1 MEEKKLISVKNI
13 VDGFKSLIKVKDALG
28 ENSTFWLGLIDGI
41 NKKMNMDFLDAFENH
56 KEVLYTEVIIQYLM
70 KGDVGQSTI
79 YTFQILPLQI
89 TKKCDKPWFR
99 IRLFAFII
107 LEGSNGQ

>member
-70 KGDVGQSTI
+70 NDNCRVDINEVRKYI
-79 YTFQILPLQI
+79 
-89 TKKCDKPWFR
+89 KKEKYVSL
-99 IRLFAFII
+99 I
-107 LEGSNGQ
+107 EKYNN

>member
-28 ENSTFWLGLIDGI
+28 ENSTFWLGLIEGI

-56 KEVLYTEVIIQYLM
+56 KEGGAFLHEKHAHLRLL
-70 KGDVGQSTI
+70 SH
-79 YTFQILPLQI
+79 LQ
-89 TKKCDKPWFR
+89 
-99 IRLFAFII
+99 
-107 LEGSNGQ
+107 